1 MDVFIVPYDKT
12 TNIELGFT
20 KQKSTNKIWTKYND
34 IGIYVDKEIA
44 DKQASMQQII
54 PYTIIRSINNKYY
67 TAIYKNKDKIIM
79 SIGFGNNITSIDG
92 TLQPL
97 FKGAVRTLLD
107 DVNIKDLKPMKYIG
121 TVRDMLTNP
130 KQLGYVFLIDNM
142 TENISLIN
150 SKLEGK
156 WLTKQELIDNYSK
169 LEGWSKHVINYL
181 VDNVL

>member
-12 TNIELGFT
+12 TDIELGFT
-20 KQKSTNKIWTKYND
+20 KQKHNNNIWTKYND

-44 DKQASMQQII
+44 DKQSSMQQII
-54 PYTIIRSINNKYY
+54 PYIIIRNNKGEYY
-67 TAIYKNKDKIIM
+67 TAIYKNKDKTIM

-97 FKGAVRTLLD
+97 FKGAIRTLID
-107 DVNIKDLKPMKYIG
+107 DINIDNLKSMKYIG

-142 TENISLIN
+142 TEDIKLNN
-150 SKLEGK
+150 NKLEGK
-156 WLTKQELIDNYSK
+156 WLTKKELINNYSK
-169 LEGWSKHVINYL
+169 FESWSKHIINYL
-181 VDNVL
+181 VDNML